1 MKIASI
7 TGANSVELTDVPPPR
22 AKGKNVVVKIL
33 VAPLCTEYKTWER
46 GDSPKM
52 LGHEAAGVV
61 FETDSESSLHEGD
74 RVIVMPQTPCG
85 ECRLCRTGD
94 YIHCQNVIDME
105 HETGYTHGFGTLAQF
120 MLKQERQLIPIP
132 KDLSLD
138 HASMACCGL
147 GPSFNAMKMMNVSA
161 ADSVLI
167 VGLGPVGLGGVINGV
182 HRGAKIIGVDG
193 SEYRRDLARKLGA
206 TQALSTGSGTLDAIQ
221 EMTDGRGVD
230 KAMDCTAVPSAQ
242 RFMIDA
248 VRRRGQAAFVGW
260 GGEIQL
266 DVQTDMIQKGLTL
279 HGIWHWNI
287 EDTDDMLNLIR
298 ARRNLIDH
306 VITHILPLTG
316 IQKAFELQ
324 SRAQC
329 GKIILHPWE
338 DAVE

>member
-74 RVIVMPQTPCG
+74 RVIVMPHTPCG

-120 MLKQERQLIPIP
+120 TLKQERQLIPIP

-147 GPSFNAMKMMNVSA
+147 GPTFNAMKMMNVSA

-206 TQALSTGSGTLDAIQ
+206 TQALSTGCGALDAIQ

-260 GGEIQL
+260 
-266 DVQTDMIQKGLTL
+266 
-279 HGIWHWNI
+279 
-287 EDTDDMLNLIR
+287 
-298 ARRNLIDH
+298 
-306 VITHILPLTG
+306 
-316 IQKAFELQ
+316 
-324 SRAQC
+324 
-329 GKIILHPWE
+329 
-338 DAVE
+338 

>member
-7 TGANSVELTDVPPPR
+7 VGEKRVELTDVPTPR

-33 VAPLCTEYKTWER
+33 SAPMCTEYKAWQR
-46 GDSPKM
+46 GDSQKL

-61 FETDSESSLHEGD
+61 YETDSESSLREGD

-105 HETGYTHGFGTLAQF
+105 RETGYTHGFGTLAQF
-120 MLKQERQLIPIP
+120 MLKQQRQLIPIP

-147 GPSFNAMKMMNVSA
+147 GPTFNAMKRMNVSA
-161 ADSVLI
+161 ADAVLI

-182 HRGAKIIGVDG
+182 HHGANIIGVDG
-193 SEYRRDLARKLGA
+193 SEYRRDLAKKLGA
-206 TQALSTGSGTLDAIQ
+206 NQVLSPGSDALGAIR

-260 GGEIQL
+260 GGEVQL
-266 DVQTDMIQKGLTL
+266 DVQTDMIQKGLSL

-287 EDTDDMLNLIR
+287 EDADGMLNLIR
-298 ARRNLIDH
+298 SRRDLIDR
-306 VITHILPLTG
+306 VITHTLPLTA
-316 IQKAFELQ
+316 IQRAFELQ
-324 SRAQC
+324 SKAQC

-338 DAVE
+338 DAGE